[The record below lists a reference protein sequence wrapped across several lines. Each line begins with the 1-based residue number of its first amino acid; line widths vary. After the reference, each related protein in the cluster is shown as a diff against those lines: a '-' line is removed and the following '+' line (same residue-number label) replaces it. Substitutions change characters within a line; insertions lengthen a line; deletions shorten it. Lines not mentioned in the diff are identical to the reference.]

1 MDARRF
7 ILAGNARF
15 TIKNTMTGNRF
26 TFHVRKPS
34 GEKPH
39 FVRLLTGSDNSRDY
53 SFLGTIFNG
62 RTYRHGQQ
70 SSIGVDAMSNRAFA
84 YVWGLLANSEDVPES
99 VEIHHE
105 GSCGRCGRRLTVP
118 ESIISG
124 FGPDCRELV

>member
-1 MDARRF
+1 MDAKQF

-34 GEKPH
+34 DEKPH

-53 SFLGTIFNG
+53 SFLGTIFDG
-62 RTYRHGQQ
+62 RTYRHGQR
-70 SSIGVDAMSNRAFA
+70 SSVDRDAMSNRAFA
-84 YVWGLLANSEDVPES
+84 YVWGLLANGEDIPES
-99 VEIHHE
+99 VEIYHE

-118 ESIISG
+118 DSVISG